1 MALEY
6 IACIFQRFSKRQHAI
21 EYKKKKQKQKV
32 EGIYSLKEGSNDTFG
47 HKHLLPSCVCTEV

>member
-21 EYKKKKQKQKV
+21 EYKKKTKTKSRGDIFSQ
-32 EGIYSLKEGSNDTFG
+32 EGIKRYFWA
-47 HKHLLPSCVCTEV
+47 